1 MNSLFT
7 VLNEQK
13 LIHETFNFTHTT
25 SSIIDAI
32 LDILTVQLLKIPD
45 FTDVK
50 PCHWDSLKHCRALL
64 FRGWEVLGLKTSETT
79 HPMTMH
85 HIPENLTLQHY
96 LYCGNLL
103 RHFSYIC
110 ENQLLAL
117 SCQSICLHVTT
128 WLPLDGVHEIWYLTI
143 FQKNYPE
150 NSNFIKT
157 GQE

>member
-79 HPMTMH
+79 HPMLMH

-96 LYCGNLL
+96 LYCGNFFKAFFIHL
-103 RHFSYIC
+103 RKSTISFVMSVHLSACNNLAPTGWSSWDLIFDYFSKK
-110 ENQLLAL
+110 L
-117 SCQSICLHVTT
+117 SRKFKFH
-128 WLPLDGVHEIWYLTI
+128 
-143 FQKNYPE
+143 
-150 NSNFIKT
+150 
-157 GQE
+157 